1 MSVLLATSNHP
12 IHELEMIPV
21 LISFHL
27 WSDLIAGCQVVH
39 YIDNESV
46 RLALL
51 RGSGE
56 THVAREVASRIMTC
70 EFLINCRSWYARVAS
85 HSNIA
90 DAPSRMSFEHLETLG
105 CTRFSVNWDLVLA
118 SCVPLERG

>member
-1 MSVLLATSNHP
+1 MQHLHKTSKHP

-21 LISFHL
+21 LVSSRLWGHL
-27 WSDLIAGCQVVH
+27 FGGCQVVH

-56 THVAREVASRIMTC
+56 TAVAKQVAAKIMDS
-70 EFLINCRSWYARVAS
+70 EFFLGTKSWYARVPS
-85 HSNIA
+85 SSNIA
-90 DAPSRMSFEHLETLG
+90 DDPSRGNFDLLTKLG
-105 CTRFSVNWDLVLA
+105 SSYFFVDWGDVLA
-118 SCVPLERG
+118 SCSP